1 MWATVVFQVC
11 SVSWLT
17 TARAP
22 CAVDKA
28 SGCDGIDFSTYRFRG
43 NHWRGMKRG
52 IRYIW
57 TALVLALL
65 LAERAISQTADIGW
79 PEAVSR
85 LAGERSRAEICVAL
99 LKGHGNE
106 AQIAHGRLAY
116 GNAKADFDSVIAGLE
131 TALAQSAT
139 PISFSNLN
147 AALERGA
154 SGRGELCKSVADL
167 LPNTS
172 GQKSILADIVKS
184 AIVPPIKALSD
195 AVSAIYNNYRQD
207 NVLTRKSIQTQ
218 LEAARWP
225 DFAKVEAVQ

>member
-1 MWATVVFQVC
+1 MKW
-11 SVSWLT
+11 
-17 TARAP
+17 
-22 CAVDKA
+22 
-28 SGCDGIDFSTYRFRG
+28 GIG
-43 NHWRGMKRG
+43 
-52 IRYIW
+52 YIW

-65 LAERAISQTADIGW
+65 MAGRAVSQTADIGW

-106 AQIAHGRLAY
+106 TQIAHGRLAY
-116 GNAKADFDSVIAGLE
+116 GDAKADFDSVIAGLV

-139 PISFSNLN
+139 PESFSNLN

-172 GQKSILADIVKS
+172 GHKNILTDIVKS
-184 AIVPPIKALSD
+184 AIGAPIKSLSD

-207 NVLTRKSIQTQ
+207 NALTRKSIQTQ

-225 DFAKVEAVQ
+225 DFAKVEAVK

>member
-1 MWATVVFQVC
+1 M
-11 SVSWLT
+11 
-17 TARAP
+17 
-22 CAVDKA
+22 
-28 SGCDGIDFSTYRFRG
+28 
-43 NHWRGMKRG
+43 
-52 IRYIW
+52 
-57 TALVLALL
+57 ALPMAG
-65 LAERAISQTADIGW
+65 RAISQPADIGW

-85 LAGERSRAEICVAL
+85 LAGERSRAEICVGL

-131 TALAQSAT
+131 TALAQSAA
-139 PISFSNLN
+139 PVSFSNLT

-154 SGRGELCKSVADL
+154 SGRGTLCKSVADL

-172 GQKSILADIVKS
+172 GHKNILTDIVKS

-195 AVSAIYNNYRQD
+195 AVSALYNNYRQD
-207 NVLTRKSIQTQ
+207 DVLTRKSIQTQ

-225 DFAKVEAVQ
+225 DFAKVEAVK